1 MSARPQ
7 QRQRQEQEQQEQQRP
22 PQQEEEEE
30 YTGKIIKFTED
41 EVVYIENIL
50 VTLRE
55 AIPNDMGENSE
66 ILEKIVTAEQIIE
79 ARMSSGEEDD
89 SIGMGNSGSS
99 GQG

>member
-7 QRQRQEQEQQEQQRP
+7 SQQQRQQQEQEAPFQSEK
-22 PQQEEEEE
+22 EEE
-30 YTGKIIKFTED
+30 YSGKIIKFTED

-66 ILEKIVTAEQIIE
+66 ILEKIVTAEQIIT
-79 ARMSSGEEDD
+79 ARLDSGEEAGD
-89 SIGMGNSGSS
+89 SIGMGNSGGS

>member
-1 MSARPQ
+1 MSQ
-7 QRQRQEQEQQEQQRP
+7 QQQEVSYEREEQ
-22 PQQEEEEE
+22 EEEE

-66 ILEKIVTAEQIIE
+66 ILEKIVTAEQIIT
-79 ARMSSGEEDD
+79 ARLDSGEEAGD
-89 SIGMGNSGSS
+89 SIGMGNSGGS

>member
-7 QRQRQEQEQQEQQRP
+7 QRQRQEQQEQQRP
-22 PQQEEEEE
+22 PQQQEEE

-66 ILEKIVTAEQIIE
+66 ILEKIVTAEQIIT
-79 ARMSSGEEDD
+79 ARLDSGEEAGD
-89 SIGMGNSGSS
+89 SIGMGNSGGT

>member
-1 MSARPQ
+1 MSQ
-7 QRQRQEQEQQEQQRP
+7 QQEVSYNDDEQEND
-22 PQQEEEEE
+22 E

-66 ILEKIVTAEQIIE
+66 ILEKIVTAEQIIT
-79 ARMSSGEEDD
+79 ARLDSGEEGGGD